1 MDGIIAYA
9 LAKKYVKE
17 SLVGVGAIK
26 GAPCTIQSIT
36 SDSDGNSVV
45 TFKWTATDDTERTS
59 TMTVLKG
66 VKGDKGDTGNSA
78 VHYGTEAPT
87 DPEIKI
93 WVDPEG
99 TPYEMPVAV
108 VGQRLIFN

>member
-1 MDGIIAYA
+1 M
-9 LAKKYVKE
+9 
-17 SLVGVGAIK
+17 
-26 GAPCTIQSIT
+26 
-36 SDSDGNSVV
+36 SDSILNLKVDGQWVSVP
-45 TFKWTATDDTERTS
+45 A
-59 TMTVLKG
+59 LKG
-66 VKGDKGDTGNSA
+66 ETGNSA

-99 TPYEMPVAV
+99 TPYEMPVSV